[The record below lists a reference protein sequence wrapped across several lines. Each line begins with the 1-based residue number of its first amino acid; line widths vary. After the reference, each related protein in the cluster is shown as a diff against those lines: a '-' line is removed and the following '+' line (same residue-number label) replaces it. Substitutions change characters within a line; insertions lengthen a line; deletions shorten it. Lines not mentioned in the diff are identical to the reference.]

1 MDDIAFQEVP
11 SASATRSKQ
20 SAEAYLTS
28 RSERIKSILS
38 TRKGKTNQAISRKG
52 RDNLSPREHLRIA
65 LKDKA
70 NAKDI
75 AKLTEMQKSME
86 NDPVKFVEVLRRK
99 ANGSN
104 VHLKSNLL
112 SSLKRTRLANYDTD
126 PILRVLIPKAN
137 GKMRPVGIPTMKD
150 RALQMLLNLIME
162 AYMEP
167 LGDKHSFGFR
177 PGRNCHQAT
186 SYLHNALIY
195 RKTPSN
201 VLNNRRRIAG
211 SLLPAYK
218 AYLMRKYKVK
228 GILDKDQLRSLNS
241 QEGETIVVKYRDYRG
256 NPYRYELSKTFIE
269 RNSTKQYFKTPIIM
283 DADIKGCF
291 DNISH
296 E

>member
-1 MDDIAFQEVP
+1 M
-11 SASATRSKQ
+11 
-20 SAEAYLTS
+20 
-28 RSERIKSILS
+28 
-38 TRKGKTNQAISRKG
+38 
-52 RDNLSPREHLRIA
+52 
-65 LKDKA
+65 KDKA
-70 NAKDI
+70 NRLHI
-75 AKLTEMQKSME
+75 GKLTEMQKSME
-86 NDPVKFVEVLRRK
+86 NDPVKFVETLRRK
-99 ANGSN
+99 AQGANLQ
-104 VHLKSNLL
+104 LKSSLL

-137 GKMRPVGIPTMKD
+137 GKMRPLGIPTMKD
-150 RALQMLLNLIME
+150 RTLQMLLNLIME

-195 RKTPSN
+195 RRTQRN
-201 VLNNRRRIAG
+201 VLSNRRRIAG
-211 SLLPAYK
+211 SLYQTYK
-218 AYLMRKYKVK
+218 AYLMRKYDVK
-228 GILDKDQLRSLNS
+228 ILDKEEISSLNA
-241 QEGETIVVKYRDYRG
+241 QEGEMRLVKFQDHKG
-256 NPYRYELSKTFIE
+256 NPHRYEISKTFIE